1 MTTKGILD
9 TLVSSLW
16 HSDSSVFIWESL
28 LIRLEVVVISDL
40 NGGWVRADQIPQLT
54 AETLTVANI
63 LKLNVAG
70 GGGGLKNSSHS
81 QGVTM
86 RYLPTNCVFFGGNCV
101 VIPQAAAAMIRCS
114 HHWDRIRECGYKGR
128 GGKAVS
134 GGPKMI
140 PILKRK

>member
-1 MTTKGILD
+1 MTTKGILH

-16 HSDSSVFIWESL
+16 HSDSSVFIWEFL
-28 LIRLEVVVISDL
+28 LTRLEVVVISDL
-40 NGGWVRADQIPQLT
+40 NGWWVRADQIPQLT
-54 AETLTVANI
+54 AETLTLAHA

-70 GGGGLKNSSHS
+70 GRGGLKNSNHS

-86 RYLPTNCVFFGGNCV
+86 KLSAHKERLFWGNCV
-101 VIPQAAAAMIRCS
+101 VIPQAAAAIIRHS
-114 HHWDRIRECGYKGR
+114 HHWDHIQECGYEGR

-140 PILKRK
+140 PILKGK